1 MGEEPPLPSL
11 FRRALIT
18 SSKALNLPTIE
29 DKTQELVQSALSDL
43 RQCTAHIAKLALFS
57 PNEQLADIPTRDLV
71 YLLVPYVLSEAQ
83 SRVRVTELED
93 RVDLA
98 REVKRHLEAYIH
110 YLELYEIVTH
120 ADKELYERPASS
132 VTDPA
137 KRRELKIKQYKREK
151 DIKARMEAVRKR
163 TNQSTSEP
171 SSNVELIVSVLPD
184 PSSRL
189 DSSSEDPD
197 ADTEDILR
205 EAVVLLLRFIYA
217 EAQTQLERTNE
228 ELELLRVAPSLP
240 PPPAPTDDPR
250 VAKKGAQDDM
260 WRLDAPVNQGGP
272 DGKGPLLDPQG
283 KPLRPFVLLGKNAA
297 DRARLQA
304 QVFQADHRLPTM
316 SVEEYLQ
323 IEQERGNIIT
333 GGGHVHHIKLRLA
346 CAHRK
351 IFRPA
356 SENKPTS
363 KEQLAMDAEQD
374 GTLFGEEK
382 AEEQRQQ
389 DESWAHYT
397 DHNPR
402 GAGNTMNRG

>member
-1 MGEEPPLPSL
+1 MGEELPLSSL
-11 FRRALIT
+11 FRRALTT
-18 SSKALNLPTIE
+18 SSRAFNLPTIE
-29 DKTQELVQSALSDL
+29 DDTQQLVQSALHDL
-43 RQCTAHIAKLALFS
+43 RQCTTHIAKLALFS

-71 YLLVPYVLSEAQ
+71 YLLVPYVLSEVQ
-83 SRVRVTELED
+83 SRVRVTERED
-93 RVDLA
+93 RSDLA
-98 REVKRHLEAYIH
+98 REVKRYLEAYIH
-110 YLELYEIVTH
+110 YLELYDIVNQE
-120 ADKELYERPASS
+120 DRDLYERPTSS

-137 KRRELKIKQYKREK
+137 KRRELKIKRYKREK
-151 DIKARMEAVRKR
+151 EIKTRIEAVRRR
-163 TNQSTSEP
+163 TSQSISEP
-171 SSNVELIVSVLPD
+171 TSNIELIASILPGES
-184 PSSRL
+184 PKP
-189 DSSSEDPD
+189 DSASEEPD

-228 ELELLRVAPSLP
+228 ELELLRMAPPIP
-240 PPPAPTDDPR
+240 PQPTPTADPR
-250 VAKKGAQDDM
+250 VGKKQAQDDM
-260 WRLDAPVNQGGP
+260 WKLDAPVNRGGP

-283 KPLRPFVLLGKNAA
+283 KPLRPFVLLGKTAA

-333 GGGHVHHIKLRLA
+333 GGG
-346 CAHRK
+346 
-351 IFRPA
+351 PA

-363 KEQLAMDAEQD
+363 KEQLAIDAEQD

-382 AEEQRQQ
+382 AEEKRRK

-397 DHNPR
+397 DHNPK